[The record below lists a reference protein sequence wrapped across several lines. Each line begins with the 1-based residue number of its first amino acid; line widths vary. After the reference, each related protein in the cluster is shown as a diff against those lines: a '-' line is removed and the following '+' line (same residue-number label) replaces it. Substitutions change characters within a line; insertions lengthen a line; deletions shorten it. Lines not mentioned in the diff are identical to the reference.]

1 MNKQIL
7 KDRIL
12 AECDED
18 DVGLWVIIWEL
29 ENQGVQNRH
38 LKEETLTF
46 IELLMNDGL
55 ISAGH
60 VRVVEQENRA
70 VFDHWNLTPS
80 ETVARI
86 SKEWDK
92 LGRLPTI
99 GDIVYFT
106 ITDKGMEYLRTIAND
121 TPNSE
126 SV

>member
-1 MNKQIL
+1 
-7 KDRIL
+7 
-12 AECDED
+12 
-18 DVGLWVIIWEL
+18 
-29 ENQGVQNRH
+29 
-38 LKEETLTF
+38 
-46 IELLMNDGL
+46 MNDGL